1 MPFVWLFALLVLLVG
16 NGCTNRERQA
26 DSSGA
31 TLVAE
36 GYLRKSRRAQPLD
49 KRIALLLGAAHISWR
64 ESGQGGV
71 HEQVRQIYNAATA
84 ELAVLLM
91 EAPSNA
97 TISVREPAAGYC
109 VRLASGNRKQGIWD
123 PRSFSKILLPRA
135 SKVETLREVVNPE
148 GFGGILVG
156 IRKVEDPGKWFLPRA
171 GVSAP
176 ITVIAD
182 FENKSS
188 ATCDVTLTLYDPT
201 RRDRALV
208 ASRERPLRGGFG
220 AALAYYPNPRWLE
233 YAALI
238 DPARYEDREAIYI
251 VQPYDPGK
259 IPVVLVHGLISI
271 PQMWFPV
278 IAQIEK
284 DPELRGKFQFWTF
297 AYPTGDP
304 VALSALRLREGLR
317 KVYEVYPKTK
327 SMVMVSYSLGGLV
340 GKMQVQTTGDAV
352 WQGIFKDDSARLEA
366 ELPPDSLVKRALVF
380 KGNPRIER
388 MVFICTPHLGTP
400 LATGLLGRFGR
411 GIIFAP
417 AQLLRSVG
425 SLAAASIAESIGQR
439 GRFLPNS
446 IWGLSPN
453 SPLLLALYPLPVDAP
468 FHSIIGNRGLDKIPL
483 AKSSDGVV
491 PYWSSHLAGAVSERI
506 VPAQHVTACQNP
518 ETVDV
523 LKRILRLH
531 LREVNN

>member
-1 MPFVWLFALLVLLVG
+1 MSGSLPEI
-16 NGCTNRERQA
+16 ER
-26 DSSGA
+26 
-31 TLVAE
+31 
-36 GYLRKSRRAQPLD
+36 
-49 KRIALLLGAAHISWR
+49 R
-64 ESGQGGV
+64 ESGIRGLF
-71 HEQVRQIYNAATA
+71 T
-84 ELAVLLM
+84 
-91 EAPSNA
+91 
-97 TISVREPAAGYC
+97 
-109 VRLASGNRKQGIWD
+109 
-123 PRSFSKILLPRA
+123 KILLPRA
-135 SKVETLREVVNPE
+135 SKVEALREVVNPE

-176 ITVIAD
+176 VTVIAD

-317 KVYEVYPKTK
+317 KVYEVYPRTK
-327 SMVMVSYSLGGLV
+327 SMVIVSYSLGGLV

-380 KGNPRIER
+380 KGNPRISEDGLHLHAASR
-388 MVFICTPHLGTP
+388 NSACYGVARPIRPRYHLCPRNSCAARQPCRGSPSQSRSDKGGASCRTAFGDSLQVAAPLSLVSAAGRRTIPFDHWKSRPGQDSPGKKQRRCRALLELASRRGGLGTH
-400 LATGLLGRFGR
+400 RSR
-411 GIIFAP
+411 P
-417 AQLLRSVG
+417 AR
-425 SLAAASIAESIGQR
+425 
-439 GRFLPNS
+439 
-446 IWGLSPN
+446 
-453 SPLLLALYPLPVDAP
+453 
-468 FHSIIGNRGLDKIPL
+468 
-483 AKSSDGVV
+483 DGV
-491 PYWSSHLAGAVSERI
+491 PK
-506 VPAQHVTACQNP
+506 P
-518 ETVDV
+518 
-523 LKRILRLH
+523 
-531 LREVNN
+531 